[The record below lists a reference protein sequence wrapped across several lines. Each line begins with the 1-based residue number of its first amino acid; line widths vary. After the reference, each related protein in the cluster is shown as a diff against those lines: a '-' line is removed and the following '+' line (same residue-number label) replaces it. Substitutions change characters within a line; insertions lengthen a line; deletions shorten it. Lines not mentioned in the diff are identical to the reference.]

1 MKPSLNSTIRS
12 ISPGWSGLEV
22 FKGVSNDASDK
33 VSRLEPKSLTMLI
46 SIVSKLLAEGNT
58 VGEEAKQKLE
68 IKSEDSKRDCDYL
81 LRRLKGEY
89 VPTTCYRATRTQTIV
104 PRGRS
109 LGARF
114 DLAPRERA
122 FPLSCGKVRKTTSEK
137 NVRRGY
143 LTRKELVNVD
153 LEIGWEDRTG
163 GEA

>member
-1 MKPSLNSTIRS
+1 
-12 ISPGWSGLEV
+12 
-22 FKGVSNDASDK
+22 
-33 VSRLEPKSLTMLI
+33 
-46 SIVSKLLAEGNT
+46 
-58 VGEEAKQKLE
+58 
-68 IKSEDSKRDCDYL
+68 
-81 LRRLKGEY
+81 
-89 VPTTCYRATRTQTIV
+89 V

-114 DLAPRERA
+114 DLAPREGGFFAVRSA
-122 FPLSCGKVRKTTSEK
+122 KRPLSEK